1 MSLKELLIF
10 SVVIFSV
17 LSAFLVLLHEY
28 HLVNHDKIDG
38 AVTTDT
44 NGKIGNCLLIFLFI
58 YSLSYSL
65 TQ

>member
-28 HLVNHDKIDG
+28 HLVNHDKNDG
-38 AVTTDT
+38 TVTADT
-44 NGKIGNCLLIFLFI
+44 IGKIGNCLLNYL
-58 YSLSYSL
+58 LTLTHSL
-65 TQ
+65 TH